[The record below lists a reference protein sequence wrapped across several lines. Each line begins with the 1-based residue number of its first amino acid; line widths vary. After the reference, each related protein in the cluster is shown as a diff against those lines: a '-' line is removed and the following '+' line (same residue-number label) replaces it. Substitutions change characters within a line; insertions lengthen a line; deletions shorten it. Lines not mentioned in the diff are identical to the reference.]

1 MAVSELRRMLRSM
14 RRAMALV
21 AVILVSCTG
30 RAAPSP
36 TPATTGFA
44 VPSLAPSPTPS
55 ATIAA
60 DSGDRDLAQTPAQ
73 NRDELRPQSLRREP
87 RYLGGVK
94 LKNAP

>member
-1 MAVSELRRMLRSM
+1 
-14 RRAMALV
+14 MALV
-21 AVILVSCTG
+21 GVILVSCTG

-36 TPATTGFA
+36 TPATNLGFA

-60 DSGDRDLAQTPAQ
+60 TRVTEILPRHLRRIATT
-73 NRDELRPQSLRREP
+73 LRPESLRHDR

-94 LKNAP
+94 LKSAPSPGSASCV